1 MKRLFPLCSLLP
13 LLLAACHP
21 ASLQLRINA
30 PPGTNQGRPLYM
42 LVRKVDAKQY
52 AAESYGEVSARI
64 VQEDPNVVY
73 SEIIYP
79 GTLRRLEVKVPQD
92 SPVAVSFL
100 FTAPDGKWQEFL
112 GAPLP
117 PSLDVELREG
127 RIQTGAAAPASNKKD
142 AKAPPPSPPPAA
154 GAPEPAKS

>member
-1 MKRLFPLCSLLP
+1 MKRLSLLYSVLP

-42 LVRKVDAKQY
+42 LVRKVDPKQY
-52 AAESYGEVSARI
+52 AAESYGEVSARVI
-64 VQEDPNVVY
+64 QADANVVY

-79 GTLRRLEVKVPQD
+79 GTLRRLDVKVPQD
-92 SPVAVSFL
+92 ASLAVSFL

-112 GAPLP
+112 GTPLP
-117 PSLDVELREG
+117 PSLDVDLREG
-127 RIQTGAAAPASNKKD
+127 RILTGAAPAAPPRED
-142 AKAPPPSPPPAA
+142 AKAPPPAA

>member
-1 MKRLFPLCSLLP
+1 MKRPFLLCSLVP

-42 LVRKVDAKQY
+42 LVRKVDPKQY
-52 AAESYGEVSARI
+52 AVESYADISARV
-64 VQEDPNVVY
+64 VQNDPNVVH

-79 GTLRRLEVKVPQD
+79 GTLRRLQVKIPQD
-92 SPVAVSFL
+92 SSLAVSFL
-100 FTAPDGKWQEFL
+100 FTSPDGKWQEFL
-112 GAPLP
+112 GTPLP
-117 PSLDVELREG
+117 PSLDVELSEG
-127 RIQTGAAAPASNKKD
+127 RILTGGAPPAPPKED
-142 AKAPPPSPPPAA
+142 AKAASADP

>member
-1 MKRLFPLCSLLP
+1 MKRPFLLCSLLP
-13 LLLAACHP
+13 LLLAACQP

-52 AAESYGEVSARI
+52 AAESYSEISARV
-64 VQEDPNVVY
+64 VQVDPNVVH

-79 GTLRRLEVKVPQD
+79 GTLRRLQVKVPQD
-92 SPVAVSFL
+92 SSLAVSFI

-112 GAPLP
+112 NTPLP
-117 PSLDVELREG
+117 PSLDVDLHEG
-127 RIQTGAAAPASNKKD
+127 RIQTGGVPPAPPKEEAKAAPT
-142 AKAPPPSPPPAA
+142 AP